1 VSTASTDAL
10 YQLVRTRL
18 LTYVDPDGFT
28 LAQAIGTR
36 LWRLAPPD
44 NLKAAD
50 YPFAVLSLKSPQ
62 MPDGSDR
69 IKLTYDLEVM
79 FFARPVGS
87 HAAVEALG
95 DRALSALVT
104 WKDGS
109 SGLVWIGSATAL
121 SLPTPISPA
130 DPDVQQV
137 RVTAQFS
144 CYPTLLTR
152 LSS

>member
-1 VSTASTDAL
+1 MSTVSTDAI
-10 YQLVRTRL
+10 YQLIRTRL
-18 LTYVDPDGFT
+18 LTYVDPDGHT
-28 LAQAIGTR
+28 LTEALGTR
-36 LWRLAPPD
+36 MWRLSPPD

-62 MPDGSDR
+62 MPEGSDR

-87 HAAVEALG
+87 HAALEALG
-95 DRALSALVT
+95 DRAVAALAT

-109 SGLVWIGSATAL
+109 SGLVWIGGVTAV
-121 SLPTPISPA
+121 SLPTLPAPA

-137 RVTAQFS
+137 RVTASLS